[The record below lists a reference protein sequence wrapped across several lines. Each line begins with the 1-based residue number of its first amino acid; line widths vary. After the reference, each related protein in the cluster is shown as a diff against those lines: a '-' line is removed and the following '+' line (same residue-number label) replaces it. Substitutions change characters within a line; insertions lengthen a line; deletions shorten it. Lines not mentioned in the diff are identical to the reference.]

1 MLAQRNTPI
10 RIETAL
16 ITLLSLSA
24 CSMLNCALPLESKK
38 RGALLIG
45 VGLAVVAVAQ
55 WQAGVPIAAA
65 IVLIGW
71 GALLSIASG
80 PRSGSLGLLNL
91 PVYGCLG
98 SFAIASQTHAALNSD
113 VGQLSLLLLVDHTLA
128 MVLIVGL
135 TIHTVRGLLPTS
147 ADTR

>member
-1 MLAQRNTPI
+1 
-10 RIETAL
+10 
-16 ITLLSLSA
+16 
-24 CSMLNCALPLESKK
+24 MLNCALPRESQK
-38 RGALLIG
+38 RGVLLIG
-45 VGLAVVAVAQ
+45 VGLIIVAAAQ
-55 WQAGVPIAAA
+55 WQTGVPIAAA

-80 PRSGSLGLLNL
+80 PRTGSLGLLNL

-98 SFAIASQTHAALNSD
+98 SFAIASQTHAALNGD

-135 TIHTVRGLLPTS
+135 TIHTVRHLQQTS
-147 ADTR
+147 SDTR